1 MIGQTISH
9 YRIVEKIGG
18 GGMGVVYKAE
28 DIRLHRFVALKFL
41 PEEFAKD
48 RQALERFRRE
58 AQAASALNHPNICTI
73 YDIGEHDGRP
83 FIAMELLEGQSL
95 RHRIGGRPLPMESLL
110 DLAAEVA
117 DALDAAHGKS
127 IVHRDIKPA
136 NIFVTNRGHAKILDF
151 GLAKMDR
158 AGTIPQGVPLSQLPT
173 AGPSAENLTSPGT
186 ALGTVAYMSPEQAR
200 GEELDARTDLFSF
213 GAVLYEMATGKQAFL
228 GSTTALVFDAILNR
242 APVSPARLNPELPSK
257 LEEIVHKSLEKD
269 RKLRYQSAADL
280 HADLRRVKRDSELR
294 RLAVPVPV
302 SRDDVILSEAKDLSS
317 LLATEE
323 SRRDSSGLRAGPQN
337 DRPLGGMA
345 QPWWRSR
352 VALGIAAS
360 ALVAVLAAAGWFY
373 LLTRRGGGAIDS
385 LAVLPFVNASADPDA
400 EYLSDGITETL
411 INNLSQLP
419 NLRVMSRDSAF
430 MYKGKETDAQTV
442 GRELGVRAVFKGRV
456 MQRGDT
462 LAISVELIDARDN
475 SHIWGQQYNRTS
487 ADVFALQNE
496 LAKEITSMLRMRL
509 TGEEE
514 GRIARTDTTNPKA
527 YEHYLRGRYWFNK
540 RTEEGFNKGI
550 AYFQQAVAED
560 PTYAL
565 AYAGIANSY
574 SGLGAWDF
582 VPPREVYPKAQ
593 EALRRALE
601 IDDRLAEA
609 HASLG
614 HIRAEYE
621 WDWLGGE
628 REFLRAIELNPGSA
642 DIRRWYGNSLQ
653 YMGRPQEAI
662 RENTRALELDPLSPI
677 NARTLGDAFYRARQY
692 DQAIQQY
699 QNALELDPGF
709 VPALVALGDVYLQK
723 SLYSEGIRELEK
735 VLALAPNNMTAL
747 SRIGYAHAVA
757 GRKAEAQT
765 IVARL
770 SDLASRRYVPAEYLA
785 RIYVGLGERDKAF
798 EWLEKGHED
807 RSIRFIY
814 TDPIYDS
821 LRSDRRFHVLLR
833 RMNLQP

>member
-9 YRIVEKIGG
+9 YRILEKIGG

-73 YDIGEHDGRP
+73 YDIGEHQGRP
-83 FIAMELLEGQSL
+83 FIAMELLEGQTL
-95 RHRIGGRPLPMESLL
+95 RHRISGRPLAMESLL
-110 DLAAEVA
+110 ELAAEVA
-117 DALDAAHGKS
+117 DALDAAHARS

-136 NIFVTNRGHAKILDF
+136 NIFVTDRGHAKILDF
-151 GLAKMDR
+151 GLAKIDR
-158 AGTIPQGVPLSQLPT
+158 RQAMPEEVTLSQLPT
-173 AGPSAENLTSPGT
+173 AGPSAENLTNPGT

-200 GEELDARTDLFSF
+200 GEEVDARTDLFSF
-213 GAVLYEMATGKQAFL
+213 GAVLYEMATGKQAFSGNTSAVL
-228 GSTTALVFDAILNR
+228 FDAILNR
-242 APVSPARLNPELPSK
+242 APVSPARLNPELPPR
-257 LEEIVHKSLEKD
+257 LEEIIQKALEKD

-280 HADLRRVKRDSELR
+280 HADLRRVKRDSDSR
-294 RLAVPVPV
+294 RAAVPPAPA
-302 SRDDVILSEAKDLSS
+302 DDVILSPPGRTKDLSAGVAS
-317 LLATEE
+317 ASEKPQ
-323 SRRDSSGLRAGPQN
+323 RHSSAR
-337 DRPLGGMA
+337 LGGPPSEA
-345 QPWWRSR
+345 RQRRTRWI
-352 VALGIAAS
+352 VAACAAVIVLAVAAS
-360 ALVAVLAAAGWFY
+360 FY
-373 LLTRRGGGAIDS
+373 RSAERGGEAIDS

-411 INNLSQLP
+411 INSLSQLP
-419 NLRVMSRDSAF
+419 KLRVMSRDSAF
-430 MYKGKETDAQTV
+430 MYKGKDTDAQTV

-462 LAISVELIDARDN
+462 LAITAELIDARDN
-475 SHIWGQQYNRTS
+475 THIWGQRYSRKPS
-487 ADVFALQNE
+487 DIFALQND
-496 LAKEITSMLRMRL
+496 LAREITSMLRRRL

-514 GRIARTDTTNPKA
+514 RRMARSDTANPRA

-540 RTEEGFNKGI
+540 RTEEGFNRGI
-550 AYFQQAVAED
+550 AYFQQAITED
-560 PTYAL
+560 PAYAL
-565 AYAGIANSY
+565 AYTGMANSY
-574 SGLGAWDF
+574 SGLWAWGL
-582 VPPREVYPKAQ
+582 VAPTEVYPRAK

-601 IDDRLAEA
+601 IDDTLAEA

-614 HIRAEYE
+614 YIQAEYE

-642 DIRRWYGNSLQ
+642 DIHRWYGGVLQ
-653 YMGRPQEAI
+653 DMGRFQEAI
-662 RENTRALELDPLSPI
+662 TEHTRALELDPLSPI

-709 VPALVALGDVYLQK
+709 VPALVALADVYFQK

-757 GRKAEAQT
+757 GRKAEAQN

-798 EWLEKGHED
+798 EWLEKDHED

-821 LRSDRRFHVLLR
+821 LRSDRRFQDLLR